1 MEFSMR
7 SGGPRQPPSD
17 QSDAQFPAL
26 TMFIMSNLFT
36 ENPQVSVLVPIYIYN
51 IYNMSQNSSHMGPQ
65 IEVYL

>member
-1 MEFSMR
+1 MR

-36 ENPQVSVLVPIYIYN
+36 ENPQVSVLVHIY